1 MIQRKQSL
9 LMAMV
14 VLIMGVAIWYFPIY
28 SIGADVIVFVQSQW
42 TTTIPVIL
50 SFILAFYAIFQYKAR
65 KKQFVINRLN
75 MLINL
80 ALVVY
85 LVFKVFNT
93 PDIATQTGAIFPLLS
108 VILLS
113 LANRMIMKDERLVRA
128 ADRVR

>member
-14 VLIMGVAIWYFPIY
+14 VLIMGVAIWYFPLY
-28 SIGADVIVFVQSQW
+28 SIGDDVIVFVQSQW
-42 TTTIPVIL
+42 TTTVPVII
-50 SFILAFYAIFQYKAR
+50 SFFLAFYAILQYKAR
-65 KKQFVINRLN
+65 KKQFIINRLN

-85 LVFKVFNT
+85 LVIKVFNT
-93 PDIATQTGAIFPLLS
+93 PDISTETGAIFPLLS

-113 LANRMIMKDERLVRA
+113 LANRLIMKDERLVRA
-128 ADRVR
+128 ADRIR

>member
-1 MIQRKQSL
+1 
-9 LMAMV
+9 MAMV